1 MRMTKKTGSILLVL
15 LIFIVGFEAQTTT
28 PNDVPAYKSE
38 FATANGIKLNYLDW
52 GGKGETILFIS
63 GVGDGARYFDEM
75 ARQFTDK
82 YRVLALTRRGYGKSD
97 KPETGYDVPTLT
109 EDVRQFLDVMKIDKV
124 NLVGHS
130 AGGNEMIE
138 FASKYPKRT
147 LKLVFQDAAYD
158 RRDIVAM
165 EKQNPLPDP
174 VPSATSSKLID
185 RIEFE
190 FFRFMDDYEPPYK
203 KIKAP
208 ALSYYSIFEK
218 HWAVKPETDEVTKAK
233 AQEFVEKI
241 VQPYQFRNVEKFRAE
256 VKRGEVVVIRGS
268 DHYFFEDPKQK
279 DELFK
284 KIRVFLDK

>member
-1 MRMTKKTGSILLVL
+1 MRNTITFCLLL
-15 LIFIVGFEAQTTT
+15 FCFGITAAAQTPK
-28 PNDVPAYKSE
+28 PNEAARYKSE
-38 FATANGIKLNYLDW
+38 FVTANGINLNYLDW
-52 GGKGETILFIS
+52 GGKGETVLFIS
-63 GVGDGARYFDEM
+63 GVGDGARHFDEM

-97 KPETGYDVPTLT
+97 KPETGYDVTTLT

-124 NLVGHS
+124 NLIGHS

-138 FASKYPKRT
+138 FAIKYPKRT
-147 LKLVFQDAAYD
+147 LKLVFLDAAYD
-158 RRDIVAM
+158 RRDITAM
-165 EKQNPLPDP
+165 EKLNPLPDP
-174 VPSATSSKLID
+174 VPSVTSAKLID

-190 FFRFMDDYEPPYK
+190 FFRFMDVYEPSYK